1 MEKITTLVCMRQTD
15 PLSSGCHVAS
25 TSRAKGQTKLLA
37 RKLTPKA
44 FTNLD
49 STSLGLFHLYQIASV
64 SSTHCAKMSNLSE
77 QLEEIKTALAL
88 DTKTNKPLAYSTLLH
103 LQEQS
108 SSSPASIQVLA
119 EFTLSLVPL
128 IVTDVHDDDEE
139 M

>member
-1 MEKITTLVCMRQTD
+1 
-15 PLSSGCHVAS
+15 
-25 TSRAKGQTKLLA
+25 
-37 RKLTPKA
+37 
-44 FTNLD
+44 
-49 STSLGLFHLYQIASV
+49 
-64 SSTHCAKMSNLSE
+64 MSNLSE

-88 DTKTNKPLAYSTLLH
+88 NTKTNKPLAYSTLLH

-119 EFTLSLVPL
+119 ELTHSLVPL